1 MEHQND
7 FAVELLKAEL
17 DVIELDDRLE
27 MINLSAS
34 LALEEIG
41 DIGDNNNGV
50 CCCS

>member
-1 MEHQND
+1 METQD

-27 MINLSAS
+27 MVNLTAT
-34 LALEEIG
+34 LVEPPAEG
-41 DIGDNNNGV
+41 GNGV